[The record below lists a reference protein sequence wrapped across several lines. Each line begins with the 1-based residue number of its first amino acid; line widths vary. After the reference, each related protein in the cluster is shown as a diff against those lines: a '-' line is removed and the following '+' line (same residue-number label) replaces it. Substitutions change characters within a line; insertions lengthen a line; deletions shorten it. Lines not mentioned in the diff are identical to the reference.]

1 MPPRDPLLH
10 LSGGFLSR
18 TFGRWHA
25 LGPYVYAERGGFML
39 HLWFR
44 WFRLEYQHGLRW
56 GYTLRVRDRTLLF
69 GGRR

>member
-1 MPPRDPLLH
+1 VK
-10 LSGGFLSR
+10 GGVVSR

-25 LGPYVYAERGGFML
+25 VGPYAYVERGGFML

-44 WFRLEYQHGLRW
+44 YFRLPWQHGLRW
-56 GYTLRVRDRTLLF
+56 GYTLRICGRYVLF